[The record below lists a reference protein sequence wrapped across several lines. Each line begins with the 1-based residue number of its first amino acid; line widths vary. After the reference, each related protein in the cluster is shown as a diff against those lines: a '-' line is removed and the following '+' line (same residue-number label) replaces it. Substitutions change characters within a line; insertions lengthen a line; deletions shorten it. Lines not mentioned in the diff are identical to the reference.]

1 MDKEIGAKQLRDA
14 VIATITEFLDELE
27 NSRDNISAQAID
39 HVKVE
44 GDTIVTYGYSTTVD
58 TFLKVYIHIL
68 LND

>member
-1 MDKEIGAKQLRDA
+1 LDKEIGAKQLRDA

-27 NSRDNISAQAID
+27 NSR
-39 HVKVE
+39 VKVE